1 VIKLQVKKLKEA
13 KCACEE
19 EKRKAER
26 SNKPA
31 AGRRWF
37 AIGC

>member
-1 VIKLQVKKLKEA
+1 MELQVKKLKET

-26 SNKPA
+26 SNKA
-31 AGRRWF
+31 SAGRRWF
-37 AIGC
+37 PIGC